1 MVIVM
6 KQFEAVNEKCF
17 LEKYNK
23 VNIKLPKKRQR
34 GMLLDAKLT
43 AKNKA
48 KSKGKKSL
56 F

>member
-17 LEKYNK
+17 LERYNK
-23 VNIKLPKKRQR
+23 DNTKIPKKRQGIVSELKR
-34 GMLLDAKLT
+34 EQKA
-43 AKNKA
+43 KA

>member
-1 MVIVM
+1 M
-6 KQFEAVNEKCF
+6 KKQCNNTMNNSEAF
-17 LEKYNK
+17 ISNK
-23 VNIKLPKKRQR
+23 VNIKLPPKQR
-34 GMLLDAKLT
+34 GMLLDAKIT

>member
-23 VNIKLPKKRQR
+23 DNIKIPKRRQ
-34 GMLLDAKLT
+34 GMLSELKREQKA
-43 AKNKA
+43 KA

>member
-1 MVIVM
+1 MKNQCNNTIKERYAVIS
-6 KQFEAVNEKCF
+6 
-17 LEKYNK
+17 NK
-23 VNIKLPKKRQR
+23 VNIKLPPKQR
-34 GMLLDAKLT
+34 GMLLDAKIT